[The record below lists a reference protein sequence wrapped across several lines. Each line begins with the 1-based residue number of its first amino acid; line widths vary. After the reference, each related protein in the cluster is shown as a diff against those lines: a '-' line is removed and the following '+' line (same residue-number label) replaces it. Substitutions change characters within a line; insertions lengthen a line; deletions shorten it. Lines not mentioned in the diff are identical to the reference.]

1 VSQYPCAITP
11 GAEDKSGAVRLGV
24 RWILRQQR
32 ELGGEILLDVPNA
45 YVLSEWQGVS
55 ALAKMPNVR
64 VSKRGRGFPN
74 GPVLA
79 VWPTAKAFTELL
91 SHDHDIRAMCL
102 LPWQA
107 PTSPLPWVTA
117 WANGSKAEL
126 LGEAFV
132 PSGNV
137 GLDRAVRAGLESLA
151 GNLGG
156 TLGYGMVKSTIKIL
170 ADARLAMP
178 PEQVRAHMLEK
189 GCRPEDAAEAYKLCQ
204 RVAAGVKLRWPEVGR
219 MDPAILREWSQR
231 NRT

>member
-1 VSQYPCAITP
+1 
-11 GAEDKSGAVRLGV
+11 
-24 RWILRQQR
+24 
-32 ELGGEILLDVPNA
+32 
-45 YVLSEWQGVS
+45 
-55 ALAKMPNVR
+55 
-64 VSKRGRGFPN
+64 
-74 GPVLA
+74 
-79 VWPTAKAFTELL
+79 
-91 SHDHDIRAMCL
+91 
-102 LPWQA
+102 
-107 PTSPLPWVTA
+107 
-117 WANGSKAEL
+117 
-126 LGEAFV
+126 
-132 PSGNV
+132 
-137 GLDRAVRAGLESLA
+137 LESLA